1 MFEPCHCLFATVQ
14 ALYQRTAGNNGK
26 HAAVSSVENIAS
38 ASYAVLQVFTLAR
51 DKETFTGVIPRTS
64 LLTTKA
70 YLLLPSFRVLY
81 VVRGPSRISKDGFAL
96 TMSEED
102 LNRFTQLHVSASKL
116 ELACAR
122 FRQRKEPQIE

>member
-1 MFEPCHCLFATVQ
+1 M
-14 ALYQRTAGNNGK
+14 
-26 HAAVSSVENIAS
+26 
-38 ASYAVLQVFTLAR
+38 
-51 DKETFTGVIPRTS
+51 
-64 LLTTKA
+64 LTTKA

-96 TMSEED
+96 TLSEED

-116 ELACAR
+116 ELASAR

>member
-1 MFEPCHCLFATVQ
+1 LFATVQ
-14 ALYQRTAGNNGK
+14 APYQRTAGNNGK

-38 ASYAVLQVFTLAR
+38 VSYAVLQVFTLAR

-96 TMSEED
+96 TLSEDD